1 MLALLALLQAL
12 KDYYLG
18 HSDGFEVVFS
28 TSLSED
34 SVVLTLAVE
43 TGVFAANRESVRHK
57 SCPDLMIYVV
67 PRLRSIAAVNR
78 N

>member
-1 MLALLALLQAL
+1 MEFITVFILHQVLTLLTLLQAL

-57 SCPDLMIYVV
+57 SCPDLI
-67 PRLRSIAAVNR
+67 
-78 N
+78 